1 MTVVP
6 KAIRKAIQL
15 IDEHYHE
22 ALTLDAVAGHA
33 GISRYHFSRIFK
45 SCTGCSFKNYLNR
58 RRIEAAKHLI
68 RSEGLN
74 ASEAAF
80 RVGFGDLSHFSRWF
94 KRLEGVPPSVFRKG
108 PPEKDHPGSPQD
120 NPKIPQ

>member
-1 MTVVP
+1 VTTVP

-22 ALTLDAVAGHA
+22 ALTLDAVASHA

-45 SCTGCSFKNYLNR
+45 SCTGFSFKNYLNR
-58 RRIEAAKHLI
+58 RRIGAAKHLI

-80 RVGFGDLSHFSRWF
+80 RVGYSDLSYFSRIF
-94 KRLEGVPPSVFRKG
+94 KRLEGMPPSVFRKDL
-108 PPEKDHPGSPQD
+108 KDEAQVESPQESS
-120 NPKIPQ
+120 KIPQ